1 MADAFDRSVAAICA
15 KDWGTAVK
23 MISAKESL
31 FDCRLPDSDTFSG
44 QRQIQDSSLLAI
56 SELADEEPASLV

>member
-23 MISAKESL
+23 IISAKESL
-31 FDCRLPDSDTFSG
+31 FD
-44 QRQIQDSSLLAI
+44 
-56 SELADEEPASLV
+56 